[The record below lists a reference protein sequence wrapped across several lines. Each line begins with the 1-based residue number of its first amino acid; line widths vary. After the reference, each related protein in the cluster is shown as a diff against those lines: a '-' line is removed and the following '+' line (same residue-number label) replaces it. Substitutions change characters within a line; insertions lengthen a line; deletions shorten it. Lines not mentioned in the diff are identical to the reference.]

1 MMIYFFENFSY
12 YYCVVF
18 FIRCLV
24 IYVSNYWLLVVE
36 LFVDQQLFVVYS
48 WFWLRLEELF
58 SCVVFKLLK

>member
-12 YYCVVF
+12 YYRVVF